1 MSIHLFS
8 HPPLLSPFCF
18 LCILISPHLFP
29 LPFSFPRST
38 LLPPP
43 LLSPLHPPLPCPAPL
58 QREWPELRQTCF
70 SRQSW
75 IAAQDSLSL
84 HSELPVSVNGGQE
97 AAVLG
102 SGGRVGL
109 GGEVEGRVR
118 DSVGEFSYVLLLV
131 GVYFET
137 VFFSPTFLFCFVFLC
152 VSLVVFFH
160 PRCSLYT
167 HSLVFQCICQH
178 PPSPSLPQPPTPQ
191 RSWWACETRCG
202 RRFSIIEFATPQRR
216 VREVN
221 CLLQL
226 CIMHGRVAASA
237 HKDRIFP
244 LRCRPE
250 DTKEGEGEGG

>member
-1 MSIHLFS
+1 M
-8 HPPLLSPFCF
+8 
-18 LCILISPHLFP
+18 
-29 LPFSFPRST
+29 
-38 LLPPP
+38 
-43 LLSPLHPPLPCPAPL
+43 
-58 QREWPELRQTCF
+58 
-70 SRQSW
+70 
-75 IAAQDSLSL
+75 
-84 HSELPVSVNGGQE
+84 
-97 AAVLG
+97 LG

-137 VFFSPTFLFCFVFLC
+137 SSFFLLPFCFVLFFFVSQWSFL
-152 VSLVVFFH
+152 FH

-250 DTKEGEGEGG
+250 DTKEGRGKEVEEVGAGGVYGGLEDFRRS